1 MHSAVA
7 VDAAASA
14 AVGWRAFAQ
23 PFGFVE
29 RGVVPFA
36 VFARRCSFSCQPV
49 DGLFPVAAAS
59 SGVPDSVCWPAGF
72 VAVGIACRP
81 RRGIV
86 GLQLPGVA
94 VGRGTRFRV
103 SGRAVRRAR
112 CRCRA
117 RFISWTRFI
126 IGAELDNYAFVPC
139 LSALQPT
146 AEKHER
152 ELKNPSMASQGFH
165 RDLG

>member
-23 PFGFVE
+23 PFRFVE

-81 RRGIV
+81 RRFRYWAARNCGTAA
-86 GLQLPGVA
+86 PWR
-94 VGRGTRFRV
+94 GR
-103 SGRAVRRAR
+103 
-112 CRCRA
+112 
-117 RFISWTRFI
+117 WTRDALHYW
-126 IGAELDNYAFVPC
+126 GAPRCLGALYFPFVF
-139 LSALQPT
+139 
-146 AEKHER
+146 R
-152 ELKNPSMASQGFH
+152 FH
-165 RDLG
+165 RALHWQEGPCTHRPACLAGTTPLLKSAGLAVAAMGGLP